1 MQYKEN
7 FLEGKNDRE
16 YSVFLF
22 RCCAWFYRLCVVG
35 GGLME
40 EEKNPSTLRKKDY
53 RETLHRLWL
62 QFQLVK
68 KKSGMEYDK
77 QLDRYL
83 EGLK

>member
-1 MQYKEN
+1 MA
-7 FLEGKNDRE
+7 D
-16 YSVFLF
+16 
-22 RCCAWFYRLCVVG
+22 
-35 GGLME
+35 
-40 EEKNPSTLRKKDY
+40 EKNPSTLRKKDY

-77 QLDRYL
+77 QLDRCL